1 VTANGA
7 IFMTKT
13 SPARTRHREARVPR
27 RMTERRASI
36 PEPLQFVRETIRKR
50 GERTSKVPTLIL
62 RGEWLKAAGFPI
74 GAGCYVTTDRRG
86 ELALHRLGLGVP
98 RRLRVVAK

>member
-1 VTANGA
+1 
-7 IFMTKT
+7 MTKT

-27 RMTERRASI
+27 RVSERRVSI
-36 PEPLQFVRETIRKR
+36 PEPLQFVGETVRNAR
-50 GERTSKVPTLIL
+50 GGAVKVPTLIL

-74 GAGCYVTTDRRG
+74 GAGCYVMSDRRG

-98 RRLRVVAK
+98 RCLKIVAK